1 MNIVYNLFS
10 QYILS
15 EKWTAIGIIIASFII
30 NAIQTGGISFITANI
45 INYIKDNKADQTWKY
60 LYFFIG
66 FSIAVLVFHSIYKHL
81 QYEFLTKLRHKIRTG
96 IITEVLKINDENYN
110 NMNFNKLTSPI
121 NRTASVMFYAL
132 NGVIN
137 YFLPNLTFFIIIMG
151 YFLYQ
156 NTTFGL
162 FFIITNAILLAYSAF
177 IFYKLYKK
185 DDDYESDIIKNDY
198 ELVDLLNNMD
208 KIISRGQTK
217 LEVDLL
223 WQKSDKLVELAN
235 ELYRSSNWYVFIGIV
250 FLYFILFCYLSYLI
264 MIVFKKDMTVT
275 IFITIFTILLLYK
288 ERMATFLQ
296 QIEDHV
302 DFCVR
307 VHQVIAHFNELK
319 SHKPLH
325 ESTIYLSP
333 DIGFKKIEF
342 RNVSYKYE
350 KNDKIVFQNKNLT
363 IHTENKIIG
372 ITGLSGNGKS
382 TFAKLLLKMY
392 HPSSGTIYID
402 DYDLES
408 LDTEFIRKKIT
419 YVNQN
424 SKLFDMKVIGNIF
437 YGCNDTDICR
447 KHLNE
452 IMKYPKIRELYK
464 NIDFETKDSG
474 SLGDNLSGGQRQV
487 INVISGLIN
496 PSPILILDEPT
507 NALDPALKKELIG
520 LVRDFKKHK
529 QCIFIITH
537 DSDVFSLF
545 NERIQI

>member
-1 MNIVYNLFS
+1 
-10 QYILS
+10 
-15 EKWTAIGIIIASFII
+15 
-30 NAIQTGGISFITANI
+30 
-45 INYIKDNKADQTWKY
+45 
-60 LYFFIG
+60 
-66 FSIAVLVFHSIYKHL
+66 
-81 QYEFLTKLRHKIRTG
+81 
-96 IITEVLKINDENYN
+96 
-110 NMNFNKLTSPI
+110 
-121 NRTASVMFYAL
+121 
-132 NGVIN
+132 
-137 YFLPNLTFFIIIMG
+137 
-151 YFLYQ
+151 
-156 NTTFGL
+156 
-162 FFIITNAILLAYSAF
+162 
-177 IFYKLYKK
+177 
-185 DDDYESDIIKNDY
+185 
-198 ELVDLLNNMD
+198 
-208 KIISRGQTK
+208 
-217 LEVDLL
+217 
-223 WQKSDKLVELAN
+223 
-235 ELYRSSNWYVFIGIV
+235 
-250 FLYFILFCYLSYLI
+250 

-325 ESTIYLSP
+325 ESTVYLSP

-350 KNDKIVFQNKNLT
+350 KNDKIVFQDKNLT

-437 YGCNDTDICR
+437 YGCNDTEVCR

-520 LVRDFKKHK
+520 LVRDFKKYK

-537 DSDVFSLF
+537 DAEVFSLF

>member
-10 QYILS
+10 QYILG
-15 EKWTAIGIIIASFII
+15 EKWNTIGIIIASFII

-45 INYIKDNKADQTWKY
+45 INFIKDNKVDKTWTY

-156 NTTFGL
+156 NTTFGI

-185 DDDYESDIIKNDY
+185 DDDYETDIIKNDY

-217 LEVDLL
+217 KEVDFL
-223 WQKSDKLVELAN
+223 WKKSDKLVDLAN

-264 MIVFKKDMTVT
+264 FIVFKKDMTVT

-307 VHQVIAHFNELK
+307 VHQVIQHFNELK
-319 SHKPLH
+319 SHKPFH
-325 ESTIYLSP
+325 ESTVYLSP

-350 KNDKIVFQNKNLT
+350 KNDKVVFQDKNLT

-392 HPSSGTIYID
+392 HPARGSIYID

-437 YGCNDTDICR
+437 YGCNDTNVC
-447 KHLNE
+447 KNHLNE

-520 LVRDFKKHK
+520 LVRDFKKHT

-537 DSDVFSLF
+537 DSEVFSLF